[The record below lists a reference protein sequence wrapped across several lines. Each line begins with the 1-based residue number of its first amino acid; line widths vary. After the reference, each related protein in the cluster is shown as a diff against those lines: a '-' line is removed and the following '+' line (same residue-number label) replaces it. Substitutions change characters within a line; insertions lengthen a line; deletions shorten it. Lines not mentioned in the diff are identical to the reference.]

1 MHELQWSWIYWRARK
16 KSSTIK
22 VKVPSGVSNGN
33 YIPLK
38 GEGNQAVAG
47 IADGDL
53 IVYFEEKEHELFTRH
68 ENDIFLDSWIEYPLA
83 VFGGSIEVP
92 TLSGKVNLK
101 IPAGIKSGQILRLK
115 GKGLPE
121 VNSSQYG
128 DELVKINIKT
138 PTKYNKKVRKL
149 LQSLNEELEK
159 KADFLK
165 FK

>member
-1 MHELQWSWIYWRARK
+1 MGQVVNVQKCMNCNGLGYIGGLEK

-83 VFGGSIEVP
+83 VFGGFYRSSNFIR
-92 TLSGKVNLK
+92 
-101 IPAGIKSGQILRLK
+101 KS
-115 GKGLPE
+115 
-121 VNSSQYG
+121 
-128 DELVKINIKT
+128 
-138 PTKYNKKVRKL
+138 
-149 LQSLNEELEK
+149 
-159 KADFLK
+159 
-165 FK
+165 